1 VNVPIVRNSTRRG
14 FVAGLSIT
22 LLLAGCGDDEPKQ
35 RKAFID
41 FLQTRIVDKPGV
53 HVPHLTDEQA
63 KSFGDYAK
71 QYAVITDFN
80 AKLDA
85 SVGGPMQQALQNGM
99 PSSLDDVV
107 ARRGDLAI
115 LRDDMTKLRE
125 TLQEQLAAADAAH
138 VALKQPDD
146 LKRVFDAAYAK
157 DVTAPAQAF
166 SDIFPDVIAAQDA
179 ALAVAD
185 FITQHRGVVK
195 IQGSQIQVSD
205 QRMRQQLSVLID
217 ALRAKQQSIVAAQR
231 RLRSVVMGQ

>member
-1 VNVPIVRNSTRRG
+1 MPVLRSSTRRE
-14 FVAGLSIT
+14 FVAGLSVA
-22 LLLAGCGDDEPKQ
+22 LLLAGCGDDEPTQ
-35 RKAFID
+35 RKAFIE

-53 HVPHLTDEQA
+53 HVPHLSDEQV

-85 SVGGPMQQALQNGM
+85 SVAGPMQQALQHGM
-99 PSSLDDVV
+99 PSSLEDVLT
-107 ARRGDLAI
+107 RRGDLAA
-115 LRDDMTKLRE
+115 LRDGMTKVRD
-125 TLQEQLAAADAAH
+125 TLQQQLAAADAAH
-138 VALKQPDD
+138 AALKQPDD

-166 SDIFPDVIAAQDA
+166 FDIFPDVIAAQDG

-185 FITQHRGVVK
+185 FIVEHRGIVK
-195 IQGSQIQVSD
+195 IQGSQMQVGDPHIQ
-205 QRMRQQLSVLID
+205 QQLSTLID
-217 ALRAKQQSIVAAQR
+217 ALRTKQQSIVAAQQ